1 MDGPDVEI
9 DYTNHAGE
17 RRVRRIKPL
26 RLRFGTTPKQGTAR
40 YVIDAIDL
48 ERNVERSFTV
58 GEIHRWRELPEQPS
72 AP

>member
-1 MDGPDVEI
+1 MGVDGPRVEI

-26 RLRFGTTPKQGTAR
+26 RLRYGTTPKQGTPR

-48 ERNVERSFTV
+48 ERDVERSFTV
-58 GEIHRWRELPEQPS
+58 AEIHSWREL
-72 AP
+72 

>member
-1 MDGPDVEI
+1 MNDLDGPDVEI

-26 RLRFGTTPKQGTAR
+26 RLRFGTTPKQDVAR
-40 YVIDAIDL
+40 YVIDGIDL

-58 GEIHRWRELPEQPS
+58 REIHSWREL
-72 AP
+72 

>member
-17 RRVRRIKPL
+17 RRVRRIRPISL
-26 RLRFGTTPKQGTAR
+26 RYGTTPKQETPR

-48 ERNVERSFTV
+48 ERNVQRSFTV
-58 GEIHRWRELPEQPS
+58 AEIHRWTELRVQS
-72 AP
+72 G